1 MLFIGF
7 HSGVSYWII
16 IAAHSLA
23 TVLRFNLIIHLPA
36 NNRWLYIRCTIS
48 HFHDLCVLLVLGQAS
63 WLYNGGTY
71 QFIAATG
78 GHSVHLVLVQVNL
91 QHNAIS
97 SWMGRE
103 WEFSFRLG
111 MRPCILF
118 FGTSYSSNSCIYS
131 LSNWSRKLFRWY
143 ATWY

>member
-1 MLFIGF
+1 MVHI
-7 HSGVSYWII
+7 Y
-16 IAAHSLA
+16 
-23 TVLRFNLIIHLPA
+23 RNIHLPA

-111 MRPCILF
+111 MRPCIFIAFSAPL
-118 FGTSYSSNSCIYS
+118 IVS
-131 LSNWSRKLFRWY
+131 LISISSNWSRKLFRWY